1 MLPYLNLM
9 DFWKYTFFGGFEFS
23 VCCYVTLCMGSL
35 CGCFEELKSCCC
47 RVFFSFRSAI
57 FFVFL
62 WNFRLWFYCIWW
74 WLAETKKL
82 VCCIF
87 RFYFLFFFISNCN
100 IIYNSYLNAW
110 FGYLVFFLHTFV
122 FLFAGVLNETFI
134 LFLFCANKLCGF
146 CLLVLRSSIIIHTDD
161 GIFGSQMV
169 TLIKKTQ
176 RFFFVLSLLWL
187 KWV

>member
-1 MLPYLNLM
+1 M

-110 FGYLVFFLHTFV
+110 FGYLVFF
-122 FLFAGVLNETFI
+122 FI
-134 LFLFCANKLCGF
+134 RLYF
-146 CLLVLRSSIIIHTDD
+146 CLRVFWTKRLFSS
-161 GIFGSQMV
+161 
-169 TLIKKTQ
+169 
-176 RFFFVLSLLWL
+176 FFVQINYVAFAYLFYVAPLLYIPTMGYLAVRWLLWSKKL
-187 KWV
+187 KDFSLFFLCFG